1 MGQEEA
7 RRGVEEATGQLAE
20 KVGEWG
26 QAKEYYE
33 RVIEVLSEK
42 VQGIEGGIK
51 EVVQSQDSVKDMMRI
66 GPAAVQ
72 EVLRVQGEL
81 ERVEQDRDEW
91 KDGCGQ
97 YEHCY
102 KYWERVAGARA
113 GLVTELWQVVKGTRG
128 GQDTISAV
136 YYGDAV
142 GGGKL
147 YYWRHE
153 GTGECSWEWPG
164 QGAGPAVE
172 EVQSQVG
179 RECSEVAEGGR
190 TLTQTQ
196 KKNAKKRG
204 KKKSQQ

>member
-1 MGQEEA
+1 MEEEREKEKAEVERKLGAIVGAITEEA
-7 RRGVEEATGQLAE
+7 RRWEEGARRWSEEAAGQLAAKE
-20 KVGEWG
+20 GEWG

-33 RVIEVLSEK
+33 GVIQVLSEK
-42 VQGIEGGIK
+42 VQGIEGCIK
-51 EVVQSQDSVKDMMRI
+51 EVVQGQDSVQDMMHI

-81 ERVEQDRDEW
+81 ERVKQDRDEW

-113 GLVTELWQVVKGTRG
+113 GLVAELWQGVTGTGG

-142 GGGKL
+142 WGG
-147 YYWRHE
+147 
-153 GTGECSWEWPG
+153 
-164 QGAGPAVE
+164 
-172 EVQSQVG
+172 
-179 RECSEVAEGGR
+179 
-190 TLTQTQ
+190 
-196 KKNAKKRG
+196 
-204 KKKSQQ
+204 